1 MYDQRNVQY
10 LLLGK
15 DVAITTPGLINE
27 YTDMVDGSI
36 AVVNAQT
43 NAAVAHGSGLTS
55 ADPLKF
61 VVRNGTQLI
70 YSPVWKAS
78 KVERRKIKYDV
89 FANNQITTFGYNY
102 ATGSIGLT
110 DLTIY
115 EIHLDYKEWD
125 RTGQAQYPMVKG
137 GVFKS
142 GVSCT
147 QAQVAYGLHNS
158 LYVNFK
164 RDDWRDFCFGRTYAG
179 AVTDPDGSDDVH
191 YWTVK
196 KDSQYITYDEAYAG
210 SMPTL
215 AVGSYLHLAGLTYIV
230 TELTSATV
238 VKLDVAWERPS
249 GVVYYTELTTPTT
262 ASVTNG
268 LKLVTLSTAHTLTA
282 GAVVY
287 IGIAGVYYSA
297 KALAPTTITLDL
309 PYRGTTSGAATIT
322 GGIAATGGNWG
333 ILAEGRN
340 RPFEVGKKAYNKVRF
355 DAFISD
361 TNTIITNISTAL
373 IGSGTYEEIAQMEY
387 FSEMNEGKMYPG
399 DPFTKAFRNQVLT
412 TGQYDQLILDC
423 YNDDHTNTVG
433 GQPVSRFQIVVA
445 LDDAA
450 AGTHARMIALDAV
463 IDDMFGSATPT
474 TP

>member
-15 DVAITTPGLINE
+15 DVAITTSGLINE

-43 NAAVAHGSGLTS
+43 NAAIAHGSGLTS

-102 ATGSIGLT
+102 SSGSIGLT

-115 EIHLDYKEWD
+115 EIKLERKEWD
-125 RTGQAQYPMVKG
+125 RTGQSQYPTMKG
-137 GVFKS
+137 GVYKS

-147 QAQVAYGLHNS
+147 QAQIAYGLHNS
-158 LYVNFK
+158 LYTNFK
-164 RDDWRDFCFGRTYAG
+164 RDNWKDFCFGRTYSG
-179 AVTDPDGSDDVH
+179 AVTLGTWAVN
-191 YWTVK
+191 YLTWAVK
-196 KDSQYITYDEAYAG
+196 KDSQYITSDEAHGY
-210 SMPTL
+210 ST
-215 AVGSYLHLAGLTYIV
+215 VGAYINLAGLTYII
-230 TELTSATV
+230 TEITSTTV
-238 VKLDVAWERPS
+238 LKIDVAWERPS
-249 GVVYYTELTTPTT
+249 GYVVWGDISGITF
-262 ASVTNG
+262 SITNG
-268 LKLVTLSTAHTLTA
+268 ARIGALSQNAEAPFNVA
-282 GAVVY
+282 GTVIYFSLA
-287 IGIAGVYYSA
+287 GIYYSA
-297 KALAPTTITLDL
+297 VMVNTTTSVKLDL
-309 PYRGTTSGAATIT
+309 PYRGTTGTPAVG

-333 ILAEGRN
+333 VLAEGQN
-340 RPFEVGKKAYNKVRF
+340 RPFEVGKKPYNKVRF
-355 DAFISD
+355 DSFCNDA
-361 TNTIITNISTAL
+361 NTIVTNISSAL

-387 FSEMNEGKMYPG
+387 FSEMNEGKIYPG
-399 DPFTKAFRNQVLT
+399 DTFVKPFRNQVLT
-412 TGQYDQLILDC
+412 TGEYDQLILDC

-433 GQPVSRFQIVVA
+433 GQPVSRYQIVVA
-445 LDDAA
+445 LDDATN
-450 AGTHARMIALDAV
+450 GTHVRIAAVDAV
-463 IDDMFGSATPT
+463 IDDVFGSATPT